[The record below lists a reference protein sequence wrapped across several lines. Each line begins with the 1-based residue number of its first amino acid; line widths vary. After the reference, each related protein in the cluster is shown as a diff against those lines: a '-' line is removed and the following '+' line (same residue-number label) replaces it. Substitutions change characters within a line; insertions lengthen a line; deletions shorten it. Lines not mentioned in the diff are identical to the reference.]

1 MILSGDKWMNS
12 FGYKQI
18 LLLSEAWQWECVSP
32 SDPLFCIKVEWV
44 VWVVSVFLL
53 QSYIIN
59 THENGWI
66 EFCHATTTSY
76 HKNIFDFH
84 ELEFHFHMLYCTFTT
99 WFPGL
104 TSPLSH
110 ASETQSHFSLSF
122 FHSQGLQDQILE
134 LSSCHVTCSIEW
146 NGNIYF
152 LTWVDMYALSV
163 SA

>member
-1 MILSGDKWMNS
+1 M
-12 FGYKQI
+12 
-18 LLLSEAWQWECVSP
+18 LLSEAWQWECVSP

-66 EFCHATTTSY
+66 EFCHATTTSD

-104 TSPLSH
+104 ASPLSH
-110 ASETQSHFSLSF
+110 ASEMQSHFSLSF
-122 FHSQGLQDQILE
+122 FLSFILKACKTRF
-134 LSSCHVTCSIEW
+134 LNYPHVMSHVQLNEMVIFTFWHE
-146 NGNIYF
+146 
-152 LTWVDMYALSV
+152 
-163 SA
+163 